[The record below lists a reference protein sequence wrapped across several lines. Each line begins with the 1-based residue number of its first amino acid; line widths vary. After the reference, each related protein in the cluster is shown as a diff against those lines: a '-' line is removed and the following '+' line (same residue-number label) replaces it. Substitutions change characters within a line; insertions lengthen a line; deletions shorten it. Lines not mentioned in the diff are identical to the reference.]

1 MLVGYAFDASTASP
15 VGLRSASCAIG
26 CVQRTLHLRP
36 QPGRETMEMH
46 QVRYFLAV
54 ARTLNFT
61 RAAEECN
68 VTQPSL
74 TRAVQKL
81 EDELGG
87 LLFRRE
93 RALTHLTDLGRMM
106 LPHLQQTFDAA
117 QAAKNLAKGIG
128 KAQVA
133 PLTLG
138 VAHSADSEALSE
150 VLRDVADSLPGFE
163 LTVDAGSSAELI
175 ERGLKGDVDLLVVES
190 PDEAP
195 ERLES
200 WELYRHRYHLVARTG
215 HALGDRAEICLAE
228 TADES
233 WIDCGSDGSAR
244 LRRAAERVGGSAF
257 FKHKAGSPLQAL
269 QLASA
274 GFGSAVLPRP
284 ASGAGRLVAL
294 ALIEEDFLAPVV
306 LAGIAGRRRSAAADA
321 FVRAARARRWEDR

>member
-1 MLVGYAFDASTASP
+1 MSSRLVGT
-15 VGLRSASCAIG
+15 RG
-26 CVQRTLHLRP
+26 CDNLTL
-36 QPGRETMEMH
+36 TMEMH

-81 EDELGG
+81 EEELGG

-93 RALTHLTDLGRMM
+93 RSLTHLTDLGRMM
-106 LPHLQQTFDAA
+106 LPHLQQTYDAA
-117 QAAKNLAKGIG
+117 QAAKALAKGIG

-133 PLTLG
+133 PLALG
-138 VAHSADSEALSE
+138 VAHSADSDALGDLLRE
-150 VLRDVADSLPGFE
+150 VAASLPGFE
-163 LTVDAGSSAELI
+163 LTIETGSSAELI
-175 ERGLKGDVDLLVVES
+175 ERGLKGEVDLLVVEA

-200 WELYRHRYHLVARTG
+200 WNLYRHRYHLVAASG
-215 HALGDRAEICLAE
+215 HALADRLEVSLADVIE
-228 TADES
+228 ES
-233 WIDCGSDGSAR
+233 WIDCGGDGAAR
-244 LRRAAERVGGSAF
+244 LRSAAERAGTSAAF
-257 FKHKAGSPLQAL
+257 RHKAAGPPQAL
-269 QLASA
+269 QLVKA

-284 ASGAGRLVAL
+284 ANDRGQLVAL
-294 ALIEEDFLAPVV
+294 ALIEDEFLAPVI

-321 FVRAARARRWEDR
+321 FVRAARARHWEDR